1 MDHDLRREL
10 PNSADRVGRH
20 EVKIDPLNRLTLSL
34 AGLAIAL
41 LIVLTGLFLFTSL
54 RNKAQ
59 VEDCILAGRINCDA
73 VLAATR

>member
-1 MDHDLRREL
+1 MHGMRADLAET
-10 PNSADRVGRH
+10 DRSG
-20 EVKIDPLNRLTLSL
+20 EDDQAEENRLTLSL
-34 AGLAIAL
+34 AGLAMAL
-41 LIVLTGLFLFTSL
+41 LIVITGLFLFTSL

>member
-1 MDHDLRREL
+1 MHGMRAEL
-10 PNSADRVGRH
+10 AETDRPG
-20 EVKIDPLNRLTLSL
+20 EDDQAEENRLTLSL
-34 AGLAIAL
+34 AGLAMAL
-41 LIVLTGLFLFTSL
+41 LIVITGLFLFTSL